1 MHDEITE
8 HMNKNVSDFSLR
20 TSHVLI
26 ARKVYRRQPFFDLRR
41 RLFRLP
47 SPSRY
52 DCAIHYSLFQPRQPN
67 YQNQLLVTSGV
78 GQAIELSGFCLLD
91 KDDGVLL
98 ARPHYGNFP
107 IDLGYRVG

>member
-1 MHDEITE
+1 MCSLPEKFTVDSHSLTYGDG
-8 HMNKNVSDFSLR
+8 FSGSHRLR
-20 TSHVLI
+20 DTI
-26 ARKVYRRQPFFDLRR
+26 ARFIT
-41 RLFRLP
+41 
-47 SPSRY
+47 RY
-52 DCAIHYSLFQPRQPN
+52 FNPVNPVIK
-67 YQNQLLVTSGV
+67 NQLLVTSGV